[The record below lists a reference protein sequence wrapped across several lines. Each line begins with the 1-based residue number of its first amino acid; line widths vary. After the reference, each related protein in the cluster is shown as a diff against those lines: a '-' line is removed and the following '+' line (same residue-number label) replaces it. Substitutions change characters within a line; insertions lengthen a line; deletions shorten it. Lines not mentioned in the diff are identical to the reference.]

1 MMNEF
6 SDLVW
11 MTFLLGTTSYLT
23 LSFTAFPERPGALR
37 KFLLGL
43 HQGWNISLFHYRNH
57 GGGECLY
64 EILDLYSGNS
74 VDLAKVLAG
83 IQVPNNDQAAFD
95 QFLKKL
101 DYPYVEE
108 TDNSVYH
115 RFLRG

>member
-1 MMNEF
+1 M
-6 SDLVW
+6 
-11 MTFLLGTTSYLT
+11 
-23 LSFTAFPERPGALR
+23 R

-57 GGGECLY
+57 GGGKSLY
-64 EILDLYSGNS
+64 KILYLLICSKKL
-74 VDLAKVLAG
+74 VDLGKVLAG
-83 IQVPNNDQAAFD
+83 IQVPSDDQAAFD

-108 TDNSVYH
+108 TENPIYS

>member
-1 MMNEF
+1 MRCF
-6 SDLVW
+6 LSDIRSLP
-11 MTFLLGTTSYLT
+11 
-23 LSFTAFPERPGALR
+23 AFPERPGALR

-57 GGGECLY
+57 GGGECLD
-64 EILDLYSGNS
+64 EILYLLIYSRNS
-74 VDLAKVLAG
+74 VDLGKVLAG
-83 IQVPNNDQAAFD
+83 IQVPNDNRAAFD

-108 TDNSVYH
+108 TENSIYN